1 MKSLILLIA
10 VFQAIGHVN
19 GHSGE
24 TFKQNISNIVLSLS
38 PDPDTESCE
47 DVPNIPA
54 TGYKIVQ
61 GEIGTLFIDEFQKTL
76 T

>member
-38 PDPDTESCE
+38 PDTESCE

-54 TGYKIVQ
+54 TGYTIVQ
-61 GEIGTLFIDEFQKTL
+61 GEIGTLFVDGFQKTL
-76 T
+76 E